1 MSETTFKFTQ
11 YPPYSLHDSQ
21 ITKIEVT
28 EDEIV
33 FRFKGGFYENNSD
46 EKKVNGKVI
55 IQKPDLDFCSVHIL
69 SDDGFYGK
77 FKGRKMSLPKFCS
90 IFKKFTFEVTDELF
104 GYNKAEY
111 SGFLTAKV
119 NGEKISKEMNISL
132 YFSGNIIYKIKEIKN
147 TP

>member
-1 MSETTFKFTQ
+1 MSESTFKITQ

-33 FRFKGGFYENNSD
+33 FRFKGGFYENDSD
-46 EKKVNGKVI
+46 EKKVDGKVI

-90 IFKKFTFEVTDELF
+90 IFKKFTFEVKDELF
-104 GYNKAEY
+104 GYNKADY
-111 SGFLTAKV
+111 SGFLTSKV
-119 NGEKISKEMNISL
+119 NGEKISKEMEISL
-132 YFSGNIIYKIKEIKN
+132 YFYGDIVYKIKNLKDN
-147 TP
+147 